1 MTRPVFAALV
11 LCGVAIWFGVRLGP
25 HQAEA
30 QAPTTPEAA
39 AIAAQGFVQKAAER
53 NGGQAVQLTVSDT
66 QQTAAGWWKVTSTG
80 PNLGKVEKSREKSGR
95 FRCDG
100 L

>member
-1 MTRPVFAALV
+1 MAVYHTSFMFARIFANNVRDRKSATLSSKST
-11 LCGVAIWFGVRLGP
+11 VAIW
-25 HQAEA
+25 AY
-30 QAPTTPEAA
+30 
-39 AIAAQGFVQKAAER
+39 